1 MEAAAELE
9 ELGYGALW
17 FPNGRGM
24 FERARDLLEATRR
37 VVVATGIASIWM
49 HSAEDAATAH
59 HALAEAFPGRFL
71 LGLGVSH
78 AHLVDRE
85 EPGRYSR
92 PLSRMREYLDRL
104 DAAAT
109 PVPIGERILAALGP
123 RMLGLASARTAGA
136 HPYLGTVEHTRRA
149 REALGSG
156 RLLAPEL
163 PVVLETDPSRARAI
177 AREHLTFYL
186 QAPNYT
192 NNWRRLGFTP
202 HDLAGGGSE
211 RLVDEV
217 VAWGSSDAIRE
228 RIAEHHG
235 AGADH
240 VGPVAAAGPA

>member
-1 MEAAAELE
+1 
-9 ELGYGALW
+9 
-17 FPNGRGM
+17 
-24 FERARDLLEATRR
+24 
-37 VVVATGIASIWM
+37 
-49 HSAEDAATAH
+49 
-59 HALAEAFPGRFL
+59 
-71 LGLGVSH
+71 
-78 AHLVDRE
+78 
-85 EPGRYSR
+85 
-92 PLSRMREYLDRL
+92 
-104 DAAAT
+104 
-109 PVPIGERILAALGP
+109 
-123 RMLGLASARTAGA
+123 MLGLARARTAGA

-202 HDLAGGGSE
+202 DDLAGGGSE

-228 RIAEHHG
+228 RIAEHHR

-240 VGPVAAAGPA
+240 VCLQVLTPGGLELPFEEWRTLAAALSLRASPGQ